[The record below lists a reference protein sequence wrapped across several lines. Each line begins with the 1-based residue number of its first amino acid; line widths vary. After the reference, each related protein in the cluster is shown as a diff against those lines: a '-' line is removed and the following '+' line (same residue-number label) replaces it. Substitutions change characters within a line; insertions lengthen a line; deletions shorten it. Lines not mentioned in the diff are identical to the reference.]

1 MIYNEGE
8 YLPGIFVIKVK
19 KILEDNISCAVFTET
34 EVATLIHEYVHFLQD
49 ISTQTGIIYFNFYS
63 ELLLLYL
70 NVAKNAKEV
79 ELPIKLDAC
88 GVKNASEQSE
98 LLSLYIGND
107 DHYKIHHIN
116 KIVVENEELLA
127 EAFADNPALQ
137 GKPLQQVAIYYDNKD
152 TPYYFGGSCVRE
164 SMAYLIEH
172 LAFGAE
178 LRRNEFPYNACEM
191 VCEKVCPSL
200 LKNPYLIVALC
211 EFSLM
216 HCNSGFE
223 FYYLVKY
230 IEQYNLSF
238 KDVEELKLFF
248 RKRLNFLFVDKENA
262 ELKRANEILQ
272 EALGFFAVRRKK

>member
-116 KIVVENEELLA
+116 KIVVRCKMKL
-127 EAFADNPALQ
+127 
-137 GKPLQQVAIYYDNKD
+137 
-152 TPYYFGGSCVRE
+152 
-164 SMAYLIEH
+164 
-172 LAFGAE
+172 
-178 LRRNEFPYNACEM
+178 
-191 VCEKVCPSL
+191 
-200 LKNPYLIVALC
+200 
-211 EFSLM
+211 
-216 HCNSGFE
+216 NS
-223 FYYLVKY
+223 
-230 IEQYNLSF
+230 
-238 KDVEELKLFF
+238 
-248 RKRLNFLFVDKENA
+248 
-262 ELKRANEILQ
+262 
-272 EALGFFAVRRKK
+272 